1 MEILTQ
7 VWTWII
13 SILSGVTVAG
23 IVSAIVYGCIRG
35 SFKRTIAKI
44 NIKDVC
50 KETIKETLKDMKTI
64 TYTQNIQPLVESGLE
79 KVNEKSAQFINEKNK
94 QLEAR
99 YDKLIKIMEKLSAYF
114 DNSIGVSEQAK
125 AELKEAIK
133 EAKQDTQPELIVED
147 EVVFEVEKVIPTENK
162 EQEVVEEKAK
172 IER

>member
-64 TYTQNIQPLVESGLE
+64 TYTHNIQPLVESGLE
-79 KVNEKSAQFINEKNK
+79 KVNEKSAEFINEKYK

-99 YDKLIKIMEKLSAYF
+99 YDKLIKVMEKLSAYF

-125 AELKEAIK
+125 DELKEAIK
-133 EAKQDTQPELIVED
+133 EAKQDIKPELAVED
-147 EVVFEVEKVIPTENK
+147 VITFEVENVEAEEQVVK
-162 EQEVVEEKAK
+162 ETK
-172 IER
+172 IQR